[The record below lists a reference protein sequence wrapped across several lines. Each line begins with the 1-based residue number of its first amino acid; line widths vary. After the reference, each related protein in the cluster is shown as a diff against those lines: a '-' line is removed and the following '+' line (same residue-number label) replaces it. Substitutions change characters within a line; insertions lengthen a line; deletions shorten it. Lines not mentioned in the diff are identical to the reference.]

1 MDCEALGIGSHSHGV
16 PCVSRNDNMTYVI
29 RYYMILRTSCQSPN
43 GPTHEQMDDGYAS
56 AKSEPNHDSD
66 QASMATCLKQP
77 TLRAGANS
85 SDQAIRAQ
93 IHLISIN

>member
-1 MDCEALGIGSHSHGV
+1 MQLD
-16 PCVSRNDNMTYVI
+16 TTW
-29 RYYMILRTSCQSPN
+29 YYMILQTSCQSPN

-85 SDQAIRAQ
+85 SDQEIGAQ
-93 IHLISIN
+93 IAIFQLNNSF